1 MDQQFA
7 GLEQIAQEEID
18 VGMLQTYLQQLP
30 DKAPAVRHP
39 GAAGAGGLFHRCAGD
54 QAGARDRP
62 PFFKAG
68 QCGYRCFAVSGFFYQ
83 DCAVYPAS
91 VHDRFR
97 FGLDATSVVALLGS
111 AGVAIGLAIQG
122 SLSNFAGGVLILLL
136 KPFRVDDYIKVD
148 NDGHEG
154 TVKEIQLFYTKL
166 STPNN
171 HVVIIPNGTLS
182 NSSILNMSTLTER
195 RMDILVGISYDAD
208 IRQAREVIMKVLE
221 EDESVLATKDRRVF
235 VDTLADSG
243 VNLNVRCWADN
254 ETYWECKWRI
264 TEKIKYA
271 LDEAGISIP
280 YPQLDVHIAP
290 PGGWCRKI
298 IFKKLFIFFL
308 QKGQEISI
316 IVLVAGTCWNSA
328 VGSATDS

>member
-1 MDQQFA
+1 M
-7 GLEQIAQEEID
+7 EQIAQEEID
-18 VGMLQTYLQQLP
+18 VGLIQTYVQQLP
-30 DKAPAVRHP
+30 DKALRFGIRVLLALVVFFIGVQVIKLVR
-39 GAAGAGGLFHRCAGD
+39 GIVRRSLKRGNADIGVSQFLDSFIKTVLYILLLFMIA
-54 QAGARDRP
+54 
-62 PFFKAG
+62 
-68 QCGYRCFAVSGFFYQ
+68 SG
-83 DCAVYPAS
+83 
-91 VHDRFR
+91 
-97 FGLDATSVVALLGS
+97 FGLDATSAVALLGS

-290 PGGWCRKI
+290 PGEC
-298 IFKKLFIFFL
+298 
-308 QKGQEISI
+308 
-316 IVLVAGTCWNSA
+316 AGK
-328 VGSATDS
+328 

>member
-1 MDQQFA
+1 M
-7 GLEQIAQEEID
+7 EQIAQEEID
-18 VGMLQTYLQQLP
+18 VGLIQTYVQQLP
-30 DKAPAVRHP
+30 DKALRFGIRVLLALVVFFIGVQVIKLVR
-39 GAAGAGGLFHRCAGD
+39 GIVRRSLKRGNADIGVSQFLDSFIKTVLYILLLFMIA
-54 QAGARDRP
+54 
-62 PFFKAG
+62 
-68 QCGYRCFAVSGFFYQ
+68 SG
-83 DCAVYPAS
+83 
-91 VHDRFR
+91 

-290 PGGWCRKI
+290 PGEC
-298 IFKKLFIFFL
+298 
-308 QKGQEISI
+308 
-316 IVLVAGTCWNSA
+316 AGK
-328 VGSATDS
+328 

>member
-1 MDQQFA
+1 MNEQIA
-7 GLEQIAQEEID
+7 GLEQITQEEID
-18 VGMLQTYLQQLP
+18 VGLIQAYLQQLP
-30 DKAPAVRHP
+30 EKALRFGIRVLLAFVFFMIGTQIIRLVRKILRRSLKKGNADVGVMQFLDSFIKAVMYILL
-39 GAAGAGGLFHRCAGD
+39 LFMI
-54 QAGARDRP
+54 
-62 PFFKAG
+62 
-68 QCGYRCFAVSGFFYQ
+68 
-83 DCAVYPAS
+83 AS
-91 VHDRFR
+91 W

-111 AGVAIGLAIQG
+111 AGVAIGLAVQG

-148 NDGHEG
+148 NEGHEG

-171 HVVIIPNGTLS
+171 HVVIIPNGALS

-195 RMDILVGISYDAD
+195 RMDIPVGISYDAD

-221 EDESVLATKDRRVF
+221 EDEAVLTSKERRVF
-235 VDTLADSG
+235 VEELADSG

-254 ETYWECKWRI
+254 DEYWGCKWRL

-280 YPQLDVHIAP
+280 YPQLDVHM
-290 PGGWCRKI
+290 
-298 IFKKLFIFFL
+298 
-308 QKGQEISI
+308 ISD
-316 IVLVAGTCWNSA
+316 S
-328 VGSATDS
+328 GSKE

>member
-1 MDQQFA
+1 MGMEKQAA

-18 VGMLQTYLQQLP
+18 VGLIQIYVQQLP
-30 DKAPAVRHP
+30 DKALRFGIRVLLALVVFFIGVQVIKLVRRIVRRSLKR
-39 GAAGAGGLFHRCAGD
+39 GNADIGVSQFLDSFIKTVLYILLLFMIA
-54 QAGARDRP
+54 
-62 PFFKAG
+62 
-68 QCGYRCFAVSGFFYQ
+68 SG
-83 DCAVYPAS
+83 
-91 VHDRFR
+91 

-290 PGGWCRKI
+290 PGEC
-298 IFKKLFIFFL
+298 
-308 QKGQEISI
+308 
-316 IVLVAGTCWNSA
+316 AGK
-328 VGSATDS
+328 

>member
-1 MDQQFA
+1 MDGQMS

-18 VGMLQTYLQQLP
+18 MGLIQAYLQQLP
-30 DKAPAVRHP
+30 DKALRFGVRVLMAVIVFLVGVQVIRLVRRIVRRSLKR
-39 GAAGAGGLFHRCAGD
+39 GNADVGVMQFLDSFI
-54 QAGARDRP
+54 
-62 PFFKAG
+62 KAVM
-68 QCGYRCFAVSGFFYQ
+68 YILLVFMIASG
-83 DCAVYPAS
+83 
-91 VHDRFR
+91 

-111 AGVAIGLAIQG
+111 AGVAIGLAVQG

-148 NDGHEG
+148 NEGHEG

-208 IRQAREVIMKVLE
+208 IRQAREVIMRVLE
-221 EDESVLATKDRRVF
+221 EDDAVLTSRDRRVF
-235 VDTLADSG
+235 VEELADSG

-254 ETYWECKWRI
+254 DEYWECKWRI

-271 LDEAGISIP
+271 LDDAGISIP
-280 YPQLDVHIAP
+280 YPQMDVHLASNL
-290 PGGWCRKI
+290 
-298 IFKKLFIFFL
+298 KK
-308 QKGQEISI
+308 
-316 IVLVAGTCWNSA
+316 
-328 VGSATDS
+328 

>member
-1 MDQQFA
+1 MGMEKQAA

-18 VGMLQTYLQQLP
+18 VGLIQTYVQQLP
-30 DKAPAVRHP
+30 DKALRFGIRVLLALVVFFIGVQVIKLVR
-39 GAAGAGGLFHRCAGD
+39 GIVRRSLKRGNADIGVSQFLDSFIKTVLYILLLFMIA
-54 QAGARDRP
+54 
-62 PFFKAG
+62 
-68 QCGYRCFAVSGFFYQ
+68 SG
-83 DCAVYPAS
+83 
-91 VHDRFR
+91 

-136 KPFRVDDYIKVD
+136 TPFRVDDYIKVD

-290 PGGWCRKI
+290 PGDG
-298 IFKKLFIFFL
+298 
-308 QKGQEISI
+308 
-316 IVLVAGTCWNSA
+316 AGK
-328 VGSATDS
+328 

>member
-1 MDQQFA
+1 MGMEKQAA

-18 VGMLQTYLQQLP
+18 VGLIQTYVQQLP
-30 DKAPAVRHP
+30 DKALRFGVRVLLALVVFLV
-39 GAAGAGGLFHRCAGD
+39 GVQVIKLVRGIVRRSLKRGNADIGVSQFLDSFIKTVLYILLLFMIA
-54 QAGARDRP
+54 
-62 PFFKAG
+62 
-68 QCGYRCFAVSGFFYQ
+68 SG
-83 DCAVYPAS
+83 
-91 VHDRFR
+91 

-290 PGGWCRKI
+290 SGDC
-298 IFKKLFIFFL
+298 
-308 QKGQEISI
+308 
-316 IVLVAGTCWNSA
+316 AGK
-328 VGSATDS
+328 

>member
-1 MDQQFA
+1 MNEQIA
-7 GLEQIAQEEID
+7 GLEQITQEEID
-18 VGMLQTYLQQLP
+18 VGLIQAYLQQLP
-30 DKAPAVRHP
+30 EKALRFGIRVLLAFVFFMIGTQIIRLVRKILRRSLKKGNAGVGVMQFLDSFIKAVMYILL
-39 GAAGAGGLFHRCAGD
+39 LFMI
-54 QAGARDRP
+54 
-62 PFFKAG
+62 
-68 QCGYRCFAVSGFFYQ
+68 
-83 DCAVYPAS
+83 AS
-91 VHDRFR
+91 W

-111 AGVAIGLAIQG
+111 AGVAIGLAVQG

-148 NDGHEG
+148 NEGHEG

-171 HVVIIPNGTLS
+171 HVVIIPNGALS

-195 RMDILVGISYDAD
+195 RMDIPVGISYDAD

-221 EDESVLATKDRRVF
+221 EDEAVLTSKERRVF
-235 VDTLADSG
+235 VEELADSG

-254 ETYWECKWRI
+254 DEYWECKWRL

-280 YPQLDVHIAP
+280 YPQLDVHM
-290 PGGWCRKI
+290 
-298 IFKKLFIFFL
+298 
-308 QKGQEISI
+308 ISD
-316 IVLVAGTCWNSA
+316 S
-328 VGSATDS
+328 GSKE

>member
-1 MDQQFA
+1 MEEQIA
-7 GLEQIAQEEID
+7 GLEQFAQEQID
-18 VGMLQTYLQQLP
+18 VGLIQTYLQQLP
-30 DKAPAVRHP
+30 DKALRFGVRVLLAFVFFMAGTQVIRLVRRIVRRSLKRGNADVGVMQFLDSFIKAVMYILL
-39 GAAGAGGLFHRCAGD
+39 LFMIA
-54 QAGARDRP
+54 
-62 PFFKAG
+62 
-68 QCGYRCFAVSGFFYQ
+68 SG
-83 DCAVYPAS
+83 
-91 VHDRFR
+91 

-111 AGVAIGLAIQG
+111 AGVAIGLAVQG

-171 HVVIIPNGTLS
+171 HVVIIPNGSLS

-195 RMDILVGISYDAD
+195 RMDIPVGISYDAD

-221 EDESVLATKDRRVF
+221 EDEAVLTSKDRRVF
-235 VDTLADSG
+235 VEELADSG

-254 ETYWECKWRI
+254 DEYWECKWRI

-271 LDEAGISIP
+271 LDDARISIP
-280 YPQLDVHIAP
+280 YPQMDVHMIP
-290 PGGWCRKI
+290 D
-298 IFKKLFIFFL
+298 
-308 QKGQEISI
+308 
-316 IVLVAGTCWNSA
+316 
-328 VGSATDS
+328 SATNDRT

>member
-1 MDQQFA
+1 MGMEKQAA

-18 VGMLQTYLQQLP
+18 VGLIQAYVQQLP
-30 DKAPAVRHP
+30 DKALRFGIRVLLALVVFFIGVQVIKLVRRIVRRSLKR
-39 GAAGAGGLFHRCAGD
+39 GNADIGVSQFLDSFIKTVLYILLLFMIA
-54 QAGARDRP
+54 
-62 PFFKAG
+62 
-68 QCGYRCFAVSGFFYQ
+68 SG
-83 DCAVYPAS
+83 
-91 VHDRFR
+91 

-195 RMDILVGISYDAD
+195 RMDIPVGISYDAD

-290 PGGWCRKI
+290 PGEC
-298 IFKKLFIFFL
+298 
-308 QKGQEISI
+308 
-316 IVLVAGTCWNSA
+316 AGK
-328 VGSATDS
+328 

>member
-1 MDQQFA
+1 MGMEKQAA

-18 VGMLQTYLQQLP
+18 VGLIQIYVQQLP
-30 DKAPAVRHP
+30 DKALRFGIRVLLALVVFFIGVQVIKLVR
-39 GAAGAGGLFHRCAGD
+39 GIVRRSLKRGNADIGVSQFLDSFIKTVLYILLLFMIA
-54 QAGARDRP
+54 
-62 PFFKAG
+62 
-68 QCGYRCFAVSGFFYQ
+68 SG
-83 DCAVYPAS
+83 
-91 VHDRFR
+91 

-235 VDTLADSG
+235 VHTLADSG
-243 VNLNVRCWADN
+243 VNLNGRCWADN

-264 TEKIKYA
+264 TEKNKYA

-290 PGGWCRKI
+290 PGEC
-298 IFKKLFIFFL
+298 
-308 QKGQEISI
+308 
-316 IVLVAGTCWNSA
+316 AGK
-328 VGSATDS
+328 